1 MPYGRSKAAAQRSKF
16 KCPSG
21 VQGSRFKTI
30 IATVPITG
38 TVAISMM
45 ENLNGVSYQARND

>member
-21 VQGSRFKTI
+21 VQGSMFKTK
-30 IATVPITG
+30 IATIPITG
-38 TVAISMM
+38 TVAISIM
-45 ENLNGVSYQARND
+45 EKS